1 MKFIFAGGGTGG
13 HVFPAIAIADEIK
26 KLNTS
31 SEILF
36 VGAKGKIEER
46 LVPQNGY
53 ELETISIEG
62 FKRGSVFSNLS
73 LPGKLAGAVYKS
85 KKIIRRF
92 NPQVVVGTGGF
103 VSLPVLYS
111 AVSLK
116 KKTLIQEGNYYP
128 GLATKFLSRRV
139 DKVIVNFE
147 GTSSLLK
154 RSDNVIKIGHP
165 IRSSLNLIDKDSA
178 REKLKLNNKNFTVF
192 VFGGSQG
199 ARGLNSVIPQLIKSF
214 SDEEINLIWQTGKYD
229 FEKNVEDFKTED
241 GIIIEEFIND
251 MSTAYSA
258 SDLVICR
265 SGVTTIMELAYLGK
279 GAILV
284 PFPGATDNHQELNAR
299 TLEKQN
305 AARVVLQSDLSEK
318 LLREILKLKSNPEM
332 ILHQEKEIKK
342 FEDPFAA
349 RKIAE
354 EILSMTIN

>member
-26 KLNTS
+26 KLNNS

-36 VGAKGKIEER
+36 IGAKGKIEER

-53 ELETISIEG
+53 RLETLKIDG
-62 FKRGSVFSNLS
+62 FIRGSVMTNIT
-73 LPGKLAGAVYKS
+73 LPGKIVGAIYKS
-85 KKIIRRF
+85 KKIIKSF
-92 NPQVVVGTGGF
+92 DPQVVIGTGGF

-116 KKTLIQEGNYYP
+116 KKTLIQEGNYFP
-128 GLATKFLSRRV
+128 GLSTKFLSNRV

-147 GTSSLLK
+147 GTRNLLK
-154 RSDNVIKIGHP
+154 RKDNVLKIGHP
-165 IRSSLNLIDKDSA
+165 IRSTLRLSDKNDSKVSLGLNKD
-178 REKLKLNNKNFTVF
+178 NFTVL

-199 ARGLNSVIPQLIKSF
+199 ARGINTSIEKLI
-214 SDEEINLIWQTGKYD
+214 EEFKNTGINLIWQTGKFD
-229 FEKNVEDFKTED
+229 FEKYKSRFEENENLKIV
-241 GIIIEEFIND
+241 EFIND

-265 SGVTTIMELAYLGK
+265 SGVTSIMELAYLGK
-279 GAILV
+279 AAIFV

-299 TLEKQN
+299 TLEKEF
-305 AARVVLQSDLSEK
+305 AGKVILQSQLEEQ
-318 LLREILKLKSNPEM
+318 LLREIIMLKENPNM
-332 ILHQEKEIKK
+332 ISRLEEGIKK

-349 RKIAE
+349 KKIAE
-354 EILSMTIN
+354 EILSMTLN